1 MVKEKIAEVDIGN
14 QIDNSWNKDSAL
26 AIKIGK
32 IGFSI
37 KIREQHKQKIKHKF
51 INLSKDR
58 KIKRKNRRTAVI
70 IHSFLLFKLL
80 EKYQDICDTAIICGD
95 MGPFTYLNKYYSKI
109 CKYYSNRPD
118 VKLKPRK
125 PNGKSKA
132 HRWANKVY
140 RGNKKEDILIKTM
153 HMDNIIKMIETILE

>member
-1 MVKEKIAEVDIGN
+1 MVEEKVAHIDIGN

-32 IGFSI
+32 VGFSI
-37 KIREQHKQKIKHKF
+37 KIREQHKQKIKQKF
-51 INLSKDR
+51 IKVSEDH
-58 KIKRKNRRTAVI
+58 KIKRKNRRVAVI
-70 IHSFLLFKLL
+70 IHSFMIFKLL
-80 EKYQDICDTAIICGD
+80 ENYEDICDTVIICGD

-109 CKYYSNRPD
+109 YKYYSKRPN

-132 HRWANKVY
+132 HRLANKVY
-140 RGNKKEDILIKTM
+140 RGNKSEDILIKTT
-153 HMDNIIKMIETILE
+153 HMENIIKMIETILE